1 MISRIFEFS
10 LRQRVFVLLG
20 VFGLIAAGVWSAV
33 RLPMDAVPD
42 ITNVQV
48 QINSTVAALAAEEIE
63 RQISFP
69 IETEMSG
76 LQGLTEL
83 RSISRFGLSQVTLV
97 FDDHADI
104 YRVRQLVTERLQNVL
119 GALPAGTQP
128 KLAPIS
134 TGLGEVF
141 FYTVDYAPG
150 ATNKPATRF
159 EQLLELRQ
167 IQEWIIKPMLRS
179 SPGIAEVNTSGG
191 YEKQIVVMPQ
201 PEKMMSAGLSF
212 DELAGVVGENVENAG
227 GGIVQ
232 RGGEQITIRSV
243 GRVQTTEEIG
253 NLPIKFGA
261 RVTPLL
267 VKDVADVGIGSN
279 FRTGA
284 STMNGEEAVVCWVL
298 MLSGAN
304 SRIVSQQ
311 ADEKLKE
318 IQKKL
323 PEGIVVKTVYN
334 RSDLVNHT
342 IATVEKNLFEGAIL
356 VVVVLL
362 ALLGNWRAALI
373 VALAI
378 PLSML
383 FALTGMVQ
391 AGVSGNLMSLGAVDF
406 GLIVDGAVVIVENV
420 VRQLG
425 LRQHQLGRVLTV
437 EERLHTI
444 LAASNQVGR
453 PMVFGV
459 VIITIVYVPIL
470 ALTGLE
476 GKMFKPMA
484 LTVIFALIGAL
495 VLALTIVPALCSF
508 FLSGSIKEGDGFLVR
523 AAKRIYEPVLRFALG
538 HRWVVVA
545 VAVALFALSVFE
557 FKRLGAEFVPQL
569 DEGSTVLMLTG
580 PASVGI
586 DASLVQQKKAE
597 QALMQE
603 FPEIAHIYS
612 RIGTAEV
619 QTDPMGPNL
628 SDTFIFFVPPE
639 KWRKANGRAISK
651 DDLAALLSKTVEAKT
666 PGLSPAITQPIE
678 MRFNE
683 LLEGTRADIAVK
695 IFGQDLA
702 VLEKAQ
708 TEARAILEKIP
719 GTGDVEFDAFGKAP
733 VLEITLNRT
742 NMTRYNVHAHEV
754 NKVVATALG
763 GETVG
768 TFIEGSRRFDIVVR
782 MPEDLR
788 AKMEHLDK
796 LPLRTSDGGLIPL
809 GKVANISMTEKVSTI
824 NREAG
829 QRRAALLVNL
839 RGRDVQSWVTE
850 AQQKLAAQL
859 KLPDGYYL
867 DFGGQFKNLQ
877 AARTRLAIVVP
888 LVLAL
893 IFILI
898 FAAFGSLRQALVIY
912 SGIPL
917 AVTGG
922 VFALVLRELPFSIS
936 AGVGF
941 IALSGVAVL
950 NGVVLITYFNQL
962 REEGAD
968 VLRAVTEGS
977 LTRLRPVLMTAL
989 VASLGFV
996 PMAIATGSGAEVQRP
1011 LATVVIGGILSS
1023 TFLTLVLLPVLY
1035 EWMER
1040 KRPAAAAANNDT
1052 TNRETTEPTA

>member
-1 MISRIFEFS
+1 MVARIFEFS
-10 LRQRVFVLLG
+10 LRQRVFVFLG
-20 VFGLIAAGVWSAV
+20 VVALVVGGGWSAL
-33 RLPMDAVPD
+33 RLPIDAVPD
-42 ITNVQV
+42 VTNVQV
-48 QINSTVAALAAEEIE
+48 QINTAVAALAAEEIE
-63 RQISFP
+63 KQITFP
-69 IETEMSG
+69 IETEMQG
-76 LQGLTEL
+76 LQGLVEM

-104 YRVRQLVTERLQNVL
+104 YRARQLVTERLQNVL
-119 GALPAGTQP
+119 GELPPGIQP
-128 KLAPIS
+128 KLAPIT

-141 FYTVDYAPG
+141 FYTLDYAPT
-150 ATNKPATRF
+150 ATNKPATRYA
-159 EQLLELRQ
+159 QLLELRQ
-167 IQEWIIKPMLRS
+167 VQEWTIKPLLRTV
-179 SPGIAEVNTSGG
+179 PGVTEVNTSGG
-191 YEKQIVVMPQ
+191 YEKQIVVLPH

-212 DELAGVVGENVENAG
+212 EELAGVVGENVENAG

-232 RGGEQITIRSV
+232 RAGEQITIRSV
-243 GRVQTTEEIG
+243 GRVQTMEEIA
-253 NLPIKFGA
+253 NLPIKFGS
-261 RVTPLL
+261 RVMPLL
-267 VKDVADVGIGSN
+267 VKDVADVGIGSA
-279 FRTGA
+279 FRTGV
-284 STMNGEEAVVCWVL
+284 STMNGDEAIVCWVL

-304 SRIVSQQ
+304 SRLVAQR

-323 PEGIVVKTVYN
+323 PEGVMVKAVYN

-342 IATVEKNLFEGAIL
+342 IATVEKNLFEGAVL
-356 VVVVLL
+356 VMAVLF
-362 ALLGNWRAALI
+362 ALIGNWRAALI
-373 VALAI
+373 VASAI

-383 FALTGMVQ
+383 FALTGMVR

-420 VRQLG
+420 VRQLS
-425 LRQHQLGRVLTV
+425 LRQHQLGRRLTV
-437 EERLHTI
+437 EERMHTI
-444 LAASNQVGR
+444 LAACNQVGR

-459 VIITIVYVPIL
+459 AIITIVYVPIL
-470 ALTGLE
+470 ALTGIE

-495 VLALTIVPALCSF
+495 VLALTVVPVLCSF
-508 FLSGSIKEGDGFLVR
+508 FLSGSIKEGDNWLVR
-523 AAKRIYEPVLRFALG
+523 LAKKIYEPVLRWALG
-538 HRWVVVA
+538 HGWAVITVA
-545 VAVALFALSVFE
+545 VVLFALSIFE

-580 PASVGI
+580 PASVGV
-586 DASLVQQKKAE
+586 DTSLAQQKKAE
-597 QALMQE
+597 AALLKE
-603 FPEIAHIYS
+603 FPEIAHIFS

-628 SDTFIFFVPPE
+628 SDTFIFFVPPK
-639 KWRKANGRAISK
+639 KWRKVDGRRTTK
-651 DDLAALLSKTVEAKT
+651 DDLAALMSATVEAKT

-683 LLEGTRADIAVK
+683 LLEGARADIAVK

-708 TEARAILEKIP
+708 TDARAILEKIP

-742 NMTRYNVHAHEV
+742 NMSRYNVHAREV

-763 GETVG
+763 GENVG
-768 TFIEGSRRFDIVVR
+768 TFIEGDRRYEIVVR
-782 MPEDLR
+782 MPENLR
-788 AKMEHLDK
+788 EKMEHLDR

-809 GKVANISMTEKVSTI
+809 GKVANIVMSERVSTI

-839 RGRDVQSWVTE
+839 RGRDVQSWADE
-850 AQQKLAAQL
+850 AQRKLAAEV
-859 KLPDGYYL
+859 KLPDGYYFE
-867 DFGGQFKNLQ
+867 FGGQFKNLQ
-877 AARTRLAIVVP
+877 AARARLMIVVP
-888 LVLAL
+888 LVLAV
-893 IFILI
+893 IFVLI
-898 FAAFGSLRQALVIY
+898 FAAFGSLRQAFVIY

-922 VFALVLRELPFSIS
+922 VFALVLRGLPFSIS
-936 AGVGF
+936 AGIGF

-962 REEGAD
+962 REERKG
-968 VLRAVTEGS
+968 VLDAVLEGS

-1035 EWMER
+1035 AWAER
-1040 KRPAAAAANNDT
+1040 SVSP
-1052 TNRETTEPTA
+1052 EFPP